1 MRNHGLDN
9 AGTLWPKGSP
19 LFSIGEREIYQVSTA
34 RMLRFA
40 GAPSDEQQL
49 ACGAQCF

>member
-9 AGTLWPKGSP
+9 AGTLWPKGS
-19 LFSIGEREIYQVSTA
+19 LFSIGEREICPVSIG

-40 GAPSDEQQL
+40 EAISDEQQL